1 LVQANPNRRAFCCGV
16 VVGLALSSEP
26 AFAKH
31 DIASMEMAGV
41 TILIVRHAE
50 KPESGADLSPA
61 GSARA
66 AAYARYFNPFSAAA
80 GGSFTPDML
89 IASKDTTKSDRP
101 ELTLAPLSVAI
112 GLPVDTRFANHDVKD
127 LVETLRS
134 TVHGKHILIAWHH
147 GHIPKLIRALG
158 GNPARVLPGGEW
170 PDDVY
175 GWVLELSFD
184 NEGRLSDE
192 RKIDEDLPR

>member
-1 LVQANPNRRAFCCGV
+1 VLT
-16 VVGLALSSEP
+16 LALSSGV
-26 AFAKH
+26 AFAKR

-50 KPESGADLSPA
+50 KPESGPDLSPA

-80 GGSFTPDML
+80 GGAFTPDML
-89 IASKDTTKSDRP
+89 VASRDTTKSDRP

-112 GLPVDTRFANHDVKD
+112 GLPIDTRFANHDVKN
-127 LVETLRS
+127 LAETLRS
-134 TVHGKHILIAWHH
+134 TAHGKHILIAWHH

-170 PDDVY
+170 PDNVY
-175 GWVLELSFD
+175 DWVVELSFD
-184 NEGRLSDE
+184 NDGRLTDE
-192 RKIDEDLPR
+192 RKIDENLPR